1 MKEDIIDV
9 QLVDRLV
16 PEKGEGENSMNGG
29 GPHDEAEGLV
39 VVHFGALSEAPKGPN
54 GPCSYLGCY

>member
-16 PEKGEGENSMNGG
+16 LEKGEGENSTNGG
-29 GPHDEAEGLV
+29 GLHDEAEGLV
-39 VVHFGALSEAPKGPN
+39 VVHFGALSEVPKDPMGLVPI
-54 GPCSYLGCY
+54 